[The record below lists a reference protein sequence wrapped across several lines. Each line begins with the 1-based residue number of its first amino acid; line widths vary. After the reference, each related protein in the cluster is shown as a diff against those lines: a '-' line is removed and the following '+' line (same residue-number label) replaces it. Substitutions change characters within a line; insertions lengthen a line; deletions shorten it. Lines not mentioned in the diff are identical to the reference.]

1 MATHSSILTQKIP
14 QTEKPGRL
22 QSMGVAKSQ
31 TKLSNR
37 ACNIPLYIM
46 CHNVFIQLSINRHLG
61 CFHVLAIV
69 GSVVM
74 NTLVYMCLFELWFLR
89 IYAQLWD
96 YWVIWQFYS
105 QLLKEISK
113 EKNKYH
119 INAYTWN
126 LEKMAYLQGRN
137 RDADVENGLVDTV
150 EEGESGIN

>member
-1 MATHSSILTQKIP
+1 
-14 QTEKPGRL
+14 
-22 QSMGVAKSQ
+22 
-31 TKLSNR
+31 
-37 ACNIPLYIM
+37 M

-105 QLLKEISK
+105 
-113 EKNKYH
+113 
-119 INAYTWN
+119 
-126 LEKMAYLQGRN
+126 
-137 RDADVENGLVDTV
+137 
-150 EEGESGIN
+150 